1 VMTPIVGR
9 SLSARQRARRK
20 ARLVSLVELLPEGQG
35 VGEQHLSLQVRGRR
49 FGWLLDDHHGDG
61 RLALNCRA
69 ERGAANRLAVSAPAW
84 FQVPTYLGHRGWI
97 GVWLDLP
104 SIDWASV
111 YRLIADAYVMTAP
124 KRLLAD
130 LASTT
135 STRKKR

>member
-1 VMTPIVGR
+1 VMTPVVGR
-9 SLSARQRARRK
+9 LLRAGQRAK
-20 ARLVSLVELLPEGQG
+20 
-35 VGEQHLSLQVRGRR
+35 HLSLQVRGSR

-69 ERGAANRLAVSAPAW
+69 ERGAADRLAVSGPNW
-84 FQVPTYLGHRGWI
+84 FHVPRYLGHRGWI

-111 YRLIADAYVMTAP
+111 YHLIADAYVMTAP